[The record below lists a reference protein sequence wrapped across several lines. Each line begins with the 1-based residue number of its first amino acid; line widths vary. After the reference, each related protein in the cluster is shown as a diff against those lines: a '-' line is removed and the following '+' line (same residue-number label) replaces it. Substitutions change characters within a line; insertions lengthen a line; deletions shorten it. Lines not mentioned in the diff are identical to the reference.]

1 MCFVP
6 TRQSQH
12 QQSMPCAFAGCR
24 LDLKGEASGMSQPA
38 AFDSWYA
45 NQLLGIQ
52 NDCFRMIL
60 QTYGKNPHCVFATVY
75 LAKLLPGHILK
86 TRRSDAWLAPFV
98 IPSRRI
104 VFCDVQKAG
113 SSRWLR
119 LLRWLAG
126 SPDWDGNP
134 HFLDSEGHPGGLR
147 RLEHLPREEA
157 VQIMRDPKWTKIAV
171 VRDPLDRLRSAY
183 LDRVVGAT
191 EPNEIFEKRL
201 FAHYQS
207 LASMSFSDFL
217 ARVELGMHFL
227 ENEDV
232 HWQRQSRRCDL
243 GKFLPLYHHVFIIPP
258 DKSARAEVSDCV
270 LEALAKTAPNPAE
283 VRNFSM
289 TSRASESLVA
299 HRTDAES
306 HSTYDE
312 ELCLKARQLYAED
325 YEVFQMQRPTCLATS
340 PHVTWPS
347 LPSL

>member
-1 MCFVP
+1 MKTVSIIATLTGVAFG
-6 TRQSQH
+6 TWSAWK
-12 QQSMPCAFAGCR
+12 AFAQGWALPRSAAPAALERSNPGCR

-45 NQLLGIQ
+45 NQ
-52 NDCFRMIL
+52 
-60 QTYGKNPHCVFATVY
+60 
-75 LAKLLPGHILK
+75 
-86 TRRSDAWLAPFV
+86 SDAWLAPFV